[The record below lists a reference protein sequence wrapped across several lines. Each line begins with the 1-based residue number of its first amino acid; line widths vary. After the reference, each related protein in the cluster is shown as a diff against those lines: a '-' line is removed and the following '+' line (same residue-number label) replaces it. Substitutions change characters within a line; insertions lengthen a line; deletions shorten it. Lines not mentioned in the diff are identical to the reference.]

1 MYFSKIWL
9 FLVTLAAA
17 VALTIALVMPRPA
30 QRARVQAEQDR
41 LVVACSVVDILLR
54 DNAVS
59 RVDNVAAPF
68 ARDPELV
75 TALTQA
81 SDAATIDDQRARNAA
96 QLATSVRDKISA
108 GGPENE
114 KDKGGDKPFVI
125 LLDRNGRV
133 VARVGGDR
141 DGAFGDSMAGRPIVD
156 DALAG
161 YQRDDLWAGKNALY
175 LISAAP
181 VVKRDPPVA
190 YEGAVVLGHP
200 VSQSLASRLVSAG
213 TDIGF
218 YVRDRDHNSGA
229 ALVTKTGDANLPADK
244 LAAAIPSGPKLSD
257 DCNAKGIIDVT
268 SGDKDYSVLLARLP
282 GEARHQDAF
291 YAVYTAR
298 PAAVGFTGTLGAVKN
313 NDLGFGNFP
322 WLLVGALFVVALG
335 IGFFLHIWE
344 TDRPLGRLTS
354 DAVKLA
360 KGESPR
366 LAEEEHHGKFG
377 SIARSVNT
385 QIDKLQRDAKSAR
398 KDLDQLLG
406 PAPEGSLGAMD
417 LVAATALPAARP
429 GLPLGAPAPST
440 PPPPSEFR
448 FGDGG
453 TPAPR
458 SGPAPSLDLGP
469 PPMSSPARAAS
480 PVIGGPPAR
489 PTPPPK
495 AMKPPIPSIPG
506 APPIPSVPGA
516 APGKRAMED
525 DILGAIEDPLDPATS
540 AGGAEPNTPAE
551 EAYFH
556 TVYDQF
562 VDMKKKC
569 GESIAGLTFAKF
581 ADKLRKNRDELMSK
595 TVCRSVKFTVYVK
608 DGKAALKATPVKD

>member
-9 FLVTLAAA
+9 FLVTLAGA

-30 QRARVQAEQDR
+30 QRARQQSEQQR
-41 LVVACSVVDILLR
+41 LVLACSVVDILLR
-54 DNAVS
+54 DNAVQ

-68 ARDPELV
+68 ARDLELV
-75 TALTQA
+75 NALAQA
-81 SDAATIDDQRARNAA
+81 SDAPTIDEPRARSVG
-96 QLATSVRDKISA
+96 QLAASVRDKISA
-108 GGPENE
+108 VGDADKNE
-114 KDKGGDKPFVI
+114 AKPFVI
-125 LLDRNGRV
+125 VLDRSGRV

-141 DGAFGDSMAGRPIVD
+141 DGAFGDSMAGRAIID

-161 YQRDDLWAGKNALY
+161 YLRDDVWAGKNALY
-175 LISAAP
+175 LVSAAP

-190 YEGAVVLGHP
+190 YEGAIVLGHA
-200 VSQSLASRLVSAG
+200 VSQPLAARLVKSLDV
-213 TDIGF
+213 DIGF
-218 YVRDRDHNSGA
+218 YVRDQKSA
-229 ALVTKTGDANLPADK
+229 VLVTKTGDANLPEDK
-244 LAAAIPSGPKLSD
+244 LTAAIPTSPTIAG
-257 DCNAKGIIDVT
+257 DCDAKAIIDVS
-268 SGDKDYSVLLARLP
+268 SGDKDYSALLARLP

-291 YAVYTAR
+291 YTVYTAK
-298 PAAVGFTGTLGAVKN
+298 PAAVGFAGTLGAVKN

-322 WLLVGALFVVALG
+322 WLFVGALFVIALG

-344 TDRPLGRLTS
+344 TDRPLARLTA

-360 KGESPR
+360 KGDNPR

-429 GLPLGAPAPST
+429 GLPLGAPAPAA

-453 TPAPR
+453 TPPPR
-458 SGPAPSLDLGP
+458 TGPAPSLDLGP
-469 PPMSSPARAAS
+469 PPRPAT
-480 PVIGGPPAR
+480 PIGAPPAR
-489 PTPPPK
+489 PTPPPRSM
-495 AMKPPIPSIPG
+495 AAPPPVKPPIPSM
-506 APPIPSVPGA
+506 AGA

-525 DILGAIEDPLDPATS
+525 DILGAIEDPLEPTS
-540 AGGAEPNTPAE
+540 NAGGVDPNTPQE

-556 TVYDQF
+556 TVYDSF

-581 ADKLRKNRDELMSK
+581 SEKLRKNRDELMSK

>member
-9 FLVTLAAA
+9 FLVTLAGAI
-17 VALTIALVMPRPA
+17 ALTIALVMPRPA
-30 QRARVQAEQDR
+30 QRARAQSEQQR
-41 LVVACSVVDILLR
+41 LVLACSVVDILLR
-54 DNAVS
+54 DNAIS
-59 RVDNVAAPF
+59 RVDNFAAPF
-68 ARDPELV
+68 GRDPELV
-75 TALTQA
+75 NALTQA
-81 SDAATIDDQRARNAA
+81 SDAPAIDEPRARAAA
-96 QLATSVRDKISA
+96 QLAASVRDKIKKSA
-108 GGPENE
+108 SKEQADIVTP
-114 KDKGGDKPFVI
+114 DFVI
-125 LLDRNGRV
+125 LLDRSGRV

-141 DGAFGDSMAGRPIVD
+141 EGAFGDSLAGRAIVD

-161 YQRDDLWAGKNALY
+161 YLRDDLWAGKNALF
-175 LISAAP
+175 LVAAAP
-181 VVKRDPPVA
+181 VIKRDPPVA
-190 YEGAVVLGHP
+190 YEGAVVLGHA
-200 VSQSLASRLVSAG
+200 VSQTLAAHLVKSLDV
-213 TDIGF
+213 DIGF
-218 YVRDRDHNSGA
+218 YLRDQKTAS
-229 ALVTKTGDANLPADK
+229 LVTKSGDANLPPDK
-244 LAAAIPSGPKLSD
+244 LATAIPTAPDIAG
-257 DCNAKGIIDVT
+257 DCNAKGILDLS
-268 SGDKDYSVLLARLP
+268 SGDKDYSALLARLP

-291 YAVYTAR
+291 YAVYTAK
-298 PAAVGFTGTLGAVKN
+298 PSALGFAGTLGAVKN

-322 WLLVGALFVVALG
+322 WLLVGALLVIALG

-344 TDRPLGRLTS
+344 TDRPLARLS
-354 DAVKLA
+354 ADAVKLA

-385 QIDKLQRDAKSAR
+385 QIDKLHRDAKSAR

-429 GLPLGAPAPST
+429 GLPLGGVPTPAS

-448 FGDGG
+448 FGDSGG

-458 SGPAPSLDLGP
+458 AAAAAPSLDLGP
-469 PPMSSPARAAS
+469 PPAARPAAPGLGS
-480 PVIGGPPAR
+480 PPAR
-489 PTPPPK
+489 PTPPPRSL
-495 AMKPPIPSIPG
+495 KPPIPSAPPLPSMPSMPG
-506 APPIPSVPGA
+506 AG
-516 APGKRAMED
+516 PGKRAVED
-525 DILGAIEDPLDPATS
+525 DILGAIEDPLDPAAH
-540 AGGAEPNTPAE
+540 AGGAEPNTPQE

-581 ADKLRKNRDELMSK
+581 SDKLRKNRDELMSK